1 MQINI
6 DKPKKFWKKIMEEM
20 ITTNS
25 DWKVILLIKALTL
38 LYKTHFSAIGPLKNL
53 EYFVNIFS
61 RRSLEIKSQ
70 LLQFFYVICDVED
83 NEIKTSNIMNFVNID
98 GIQKL
103 INFIPQL
110 IKIEY
115 LESSLEKINYKDIL
129 LVDKLSDN
137 TLEEGKEKNF
147 KSVNK
152 EEGVNDKQQFVNYCN
167 YSRLHNSFDQA
178 DNSIKLCAILVKL
191 IKILDQV
198 FARLSE
204 TDNRK
209 IMFPI
214 PKIKSILMDENN
226 FAKMFIVKL
235 R

>member
-1 MQINI
+1 
-6 DKPKKFWKKIMEEM
+6 MEEM
-20 ITTNS
+20 ITANS
-25 DWKVILLIKALTL
+25 DWKLILLIKALTL
-38 LYKTHFSAIGPLKNL
+38 LYKNHFSPIGPLKNL
-53 EYFVNIFS
+53 EFFVNIFS
-61 RRSLEIKSQ
+61 GKSYEIKSQ
-70 LLQFFYVICDVED
+70 LLQFFYVICEVED
-83 NEIKTSNIMNFVNID
+83 YEIKTSNITNFVNI
-98 GIQKL
+98 GGLQKL

-115 LESSLEKINYKDIL
+115 LESSLEKINYNDIH
-129 LVDKLSDN
+129 LVDKISDN

-147 KSVNK
+147 MSLNK
-152 EEGVNDKQQFVNYCN
+152 EEGAYDKQQFVNYCN
-167 YSRLHNSFDQA
+167 YSKLHNSFDQA

-191 IKILDQV
+191 MKILDHA
-198 FARLSE
+198 FSRLSE